1 MSLQHP
7 PVAARAVFGL
17 DDDAAMDAGL
27 AGHKAANLARLTALG
42 FPVPPGV
49 VLSTDAVDRIRAL
62 GAVPEDLRDRLALA
76 LEELGGG
83 PVAVR
88 SSGSAEDLPGA
99 SFAGQ
104 YETFLGVDGVDA
116 VQEAVLRCARSAG
129 SQRVAAYAAGRV
141 GDTGPAGPRMAVLIQ
156 AMVQA
161 EAAGVAFTA
170 DPVTGDRDEVLV
182 SAVRGLGER
191 LVGGETTPEEWR
203 VRDGEAR
210 RVAGPE
216 EAIDAQGATRVGAL
230 AAAVEA
236 AFGQPQDVEWAIA
249 AGQLFLLQARPIT
262 ALPRRPE
269 IIPPGEGFWE
279 KDAEHYPMPLTPFGA
294 SVYLPAVEHGLAAML
309 DTWGLPLQRVQQ
321 RSVGG
326 EVYTRAVPLG
336 GKDRKPP
343 PWWLIWLAMRV
354 APPLRRRAKRTE
366 RALRERLAER
376 LIDEWPGSREQFRR
390 DAAALRAV
398 DLQALADEQL
408 LAHLDRVLALLGRGE
423 AAHFGLVP
431 PYGMAVYELAT
442 ACQELLGW
450 TPAEALALLA
460 GNSETSS
467 APGRALR
474 DLAPSLAASPAA
486 LAALQGAGDD
496 LLDRLQAAAPQLA
509 IRLQAYLEG
518 YGHRTFS
525 YDPGDPTLAERP
537 ALLAALLRARI
548 AEDPTR
554 PDPTAEARTAAL
566 GRARRELDSRPQEQ
580 RARFERAL
588 ATAQRAYGVR
598 EDNVLWTDNL
608 PSGLLR
614 YVAVEVGRRLVD
626 RGLLARPD
634 DAVFLQDAELRAAL
648 LGASAD
654 LRALV
659 AQRRAERA
667 WVAAHPGPGSYG
679 LPAAPARD
687 LRGLPAGLRQLS
699 AALLWQVDLRTTPE
713 RPDGDGS
720 VITGL
725 AGSPGR
731 HTGTV
736 RVIRDE
742 SQFGRLGPGE
752 VLVCPITSPA
762 WSVLFTQA
770 GALVTDGGGLLAHAA
785 VIAREYG
792 IPAVLATG
800 DATHRLRDGDAVTV
814 DGTTG
819 EVHLGRP
826 TTQRAQRHRNVRL
839 RG

>member
-1 MSLQHP
+1 MSLKHP
-7 PVAARAVFGL
+7 TVAARAVFGI
-17 DDDAAMDAGL
+17 DDQRATDAGL

-62 GAVPEDLRDRLALA
+62 GTVPEDLRDRLALT
-76 LEELGGG
+76 LGDLGRG

-88 SSGSAEDLPGA
+88 SSGAAEDLPGA

-104 YETFLGVDGVDA
+104 YESVLGVEGLDA
-116 VQEAVLRCARSAG
+116 VAEAVVRCATSAS

-141 GDTGPAGPRMAVLIQ
+141 GDADPAGPRMAVLIQ

-170 DPVTGDRDEVLV
+170 DPVTGDRGEVLV

-191 LVGGETTPEEWR
+191 LVGGATTPDEWR
-203 VRDGEAR
+203 VRDGQAR

-216 EAIDAQGATRVGAL
+216 GAIDAQDTARIGTL

-236 AFGQPQDVEWAIA
+236 AFGAPQDVEWAIA
-249 AGQLFLLQARPIT
+249 NGQLFLIQARPIT
-262 ALPRRPE
+262 ALPR
-269 IIPPGEGFWE
+269 PPDIVPPAEGFWE
-279 KDAEHYPMPLTPFGA
+279 KDQEHYPMPLTPFGA

-309 DTWGLPLQRVQQ
+309 DTWGLPMERVLQ

-326 EVYTRAVPLG
+326 EIYTRAVPLG
-336 GKDRKPP
+336 GKDRKLP
-343 PWWLIWLAMRV
+343 PWWVVWVAMRV
-354 APPLRRRAKRTE
+354 APPLRRRARRIG
-366 RALRERLAER
+366 RALRERLPER
-376 LIDEWPGSREQFRR
+376 LIDGWPGSREQFRR

-398 DLQALADEQL
+398 DLRAVTDEQL
-408 LAHLDRVLALLGRGE
+408 LEHLDRVLELLRRGE
-423 AAHFGLVP
+423 AAHFTLVP
-431 PYGMAVYELAT
+431 PYGLAVYELGK
-442 ACQELLGW
+442 ACEELLGW
-450 TPAEALALLA
+450 TPAETLALLA
-460 GNSETSS
+460 GTSETSS
-467 APGRALR
+467 EPGRALR
-474 DLAPSLAASPAA
+474 DLAASVVSSPAA
-486 LAALQGAGDD
+486 VRALEGAGDD
-496 LLDRLQAAAPQLA
+496 LVDRLHAAAPQLA
-509 IRLQAYLEG
+509 ILVEAYLEG

-525 YDPGDPTLAERP
+525 YDPGDPTLTERP
-537 ALLAALLRARI
+537 ALVAALLRARI
-548 AEDPTR
+548 AEGETQVDPA
-554 PDPTAEARTAAL
+554 AEARAAARA
-566 GRARRELDSRPQEQ
+566 RARRGLGSRPEQQ

-588 ATAQRAYGVR
+588 ATAERAYGVR
-598 EDNVLWTDNL
+598 EDNVLWTDNV

-614 YVAVEVGRRLVD
+614 YVAIEVGRRLVD

-634 DAVFLQDAELRAAL
+634 DAVFLEDAELRAAL
-648 LGASAD
+648 LGGSAD
-654 LRALV
+654 LRTLV
-659 AQRRAERA
+659 SRRRAERA

-679 LPAAPARD
+679 RPSAPPSD

-699 AALLWQVDLRTTPE
+699 AAMLWQLDLRTRPE
-713 RPDGDGS
+713 RLDGDGS
-720 VITGL
+720 VIVGL

-742 SQFGRLGPGE
+742 SEFGRLGPGE

-785 VIAREYG
+785 LIAREYG

-800 DATHRLRDGDAVTV
+800 DATRRLRDGDAVTV
-814 DGTTG
+814 DGTAG
-819 EVHLGRP
+819 V
-826 TTQRAQRHRNVRL
+826 VRL
-839 RG
+839 AAGRSS

>member
-1 MSLQHP
+1 
-7 PVAARAVFGL
+7 V
-17 DDDAAMDAGL
+17 DGL
-27 AGHKAANLARLTALG
+27 A
-42 FPVPPGV
+42 
-49 VLSTDAVDRIRAL
+49 
-62 GAVPEDLRDRLALA
+62 
-76 LEELGGG
+76 
-83 PVAVR
+83 
-88 SSGSAEDLPGA
+88 
-99 SFAGQ
+99 
-104 YETFLGVDGVDA
+104 A
-116 VQEAVLRCARSAG
+116 VQEAVLRCAASAR

-156 AMVQA
+156 VMVPA

-170 DPVTGDRDEVLV
+170 DPVTGDRDRVLV

-191 LVGGETTPEEWR
+191 LVGGQATPEEWR
-203 VRDGEAR
+203 VRAGAAR

-216 EAIDAQGATRVGAL
+216 GAIDAHDAARVGAL
-230 AAAVEA
+230 AVAVERV
-236 AFGQPQDVEWAIA
+236 FGEPQDLEWAIA

-262 ALPRRPE
+262 ALPRPPE
-269 IIPPGEGFWE
+269 LLPPGEGFWE

-309 DTWGLPLQRVQQ
+309 DTWGLPMARVQQ

-336 GKDRKPP
+336 GKDRTPP
-343 PWWLIWLAMRV
+343 PWWVLWVAMRV
-354 APPLRRRAKRTE
+354 APPLRRRARRID
-366 RALRERLAER
+366 RALGERLAER
-376 LIDEWPGSREQFRR
+376 LIEGWPGAREQFRR
-390 DAAALRAV
+390 DTAALRAV
-398 DLQALADEQL
+398 DLPALADEQL
-408 LAHLDRVLALLGRGE
+408 LAHLDRTLALLGRGE
-423 AAHFGLVP
+423 VAHFGLVP
-431 PYGMAVYELAT
+431 PYMLAVYELGT

-450 TPAEALALLA
+450 TPTETLALLA
-460 GNSETSS
+460 GNSQTSS

-474 DLAPSLAASPAA
+474 ELAASVAA
-486 LAALQGAGDD
+486 SSAAVGALEGAGEDLLERLQGA
-496 LLDRLQAAAPQLA
+496 APPLA
-509 IRLQAYLEG
+509 TLVEAYLEG

-537 ALLAALLRARI
+537 ALVAALLRARI
-548 AEDPTR
+548 TEDPTR
-554 PDPTAEARTAAL
+554 PDPAAEARTAAL
-566 GRARRELDSRPQEQ
+566 GRARRGLGGRPADQ
-580 RARFERAL
+580 RTRFERAL

-634 DAVFLQDAELRAAL
+634 DAVFLADAELRAAL
-648 LGASAD
+648 LGGSAD

-667 WVAAHPGPGSYG
+667 WVAAHPGPASYG
-679 LPAAPARD
+679 RPSAPPRD
-687 LRGLPAGLRQLS
+687 LRGLPAGLRQLA
-699 AALLWQVDLRTTPE
+699 AALLWQLDLRTTPE

-720 VITGL
+720 VIAGL

-800 DATHRLRDGDAVTV
+800 DATRRLRDGDAVTV
-814 DGTTG
+814 DGTAG
-819 EVHLGRP
+819 V
-826 TTQRAQRHRNVRL
+826 VRL
-839 RG
+839 AAGRGG

>member
-7 PVAARAVFGL
+7 TVARAVFGL
-17 DDDAAMDAGL
+17 ADDTARDAGL

-42 FPVPPGV
+42 FPVPPGAV
-49 VLSTDAVDRIRAL
+49 VPTGAVDRIRAL

-76 LEELGGG
+76 LEDLGGG

-88 SSGSAEDLPGA
+88 SSGAAEDLPGA

-104 YETFLGVDGVDA
+104 YETVLGVDGLDA
-116 VQEAVLRCARSAG
+116 VGEAVLRCATSVRSE
-129 SQRVAAYAAGRV
+129 RVAAYAAGRV

-170 DPVTGDRDEVLV
+170 DPVTGDRDETLV

-191 LVGGETTPEEWR
+191 LVSGEITPEEWR
-203 VRDGEAR
+203 VRAGQAH

-216 EAIDAQGATRVGAL
+216 GAIDAQDAARVGAL
-230 AAAVEA
+230 AEAVEQ
-236 AFGQPQDVEWAIA
+236 AFGQPQDLEWAIA

-262 ALPRRPE
+262 ALPRPPE
-269 IIPPGEGFWE
+269 LALPAQGFWE

-309 DTWGLPLQRVQQ
+309 DTWGLPIKRVQQ

-336 GKDRKPP
+336 GKDRTPP
-343 PWWLIWLAMRV
+343 PWWVLWLAMRV
-354 APPLRRRAKRTE
+354 APPLRRRARRTDE
-366 RALRERLAER
+366 ALRERLAER
-376 LIDEWPGSREQFRR
+376 LIDQWPRSREQFRR
-390 DAAALRAV
+390 DAAALRTV
-398 DLQALADEQL
+398 DLRALSDEQL

-423 AAHFGLVP
+423 AAHFALVP
-431 PYGMAVYELAT
+431 PYGLAVYELGT

-460 GNSETSS
+460 GNSEASS

-474 DLAPSLAASPAA
+474 ELAAAVAASPAA
-486 LAALQGAGDD
+486 VAALQGAGED
-496 LLDRLQAAAPQLA
+496 LLDRLHAAAPPLA
-509 IRLQAYLEG
+509 IRLEAYLEG

-537 ALLAALLRARI
+537 ALVAALLRARI

-554 PDPTAEARTAAL
+554 PDPAAAARTAAL
-566 GRARRELDSRPQEQ
+566 ARARRELAGRPAEQ

-588 ATAQRAYGVR
+588 ASAQRAYGVR
-598 EDNVLWTDNL
+598 EDNVVWTDNL

-614 YVAVEVGRRLVD
+614 YVAVEAGRRLVE
-626 RGLLARPD
+626 RGRLARPD

-648 LGASAD
+648 LGGSVD

-659 AQRRAERA
+659 ARRRAERA

-679 LPAAPARD
+679 RPSPPLSD

-699 AALLWQVDLRTTPE
+699 AALLWQVDLRTRPE
-713 RPDGDGS
+713 RPEEDGS
-720 VITGL
+720 VLVGL

-752 VLVCPITSPA
+752 VLVCPTTSPA

-800 DATHRLRDGDAVTV
+800 DATRRLRDGDAVTV
-814 DGTTG
+814 DGTAG
-819 EVHLGRP
+819 VVHLAADRP
-826 TTQRAQRHRNVRL
+826 R
-839 RG
+839 

>member
-1 MSLQHP
+1 MSRKHAA
-7 PVAARAVFGL
+7 AARVVFRI
-17 DDDAAMDAGL
+17 DDEEARDASL
-27 AGHKAANLARLTALG
+27 AGHKAASLARLTALG

-49 VLSTDAVDRIRAL
+49 VVSTDAVDRIRAL
-62 GAVPEDLRDRLALA
+62 NTVPEDLRDRLALA
-76 LEELGGG
+76 LRDLGG

-104 YETFLGVDGVDA
+104 YETFLGVDGLDA
-116 VQEAVLRCARSAG
+116 VAEAVVRCATSAG

-141 GDTGPAGPRMAVLIQ
+141 GDASPAGSRMAVLIQ
-156 AMVQA
+156 AMVPA

-182 SAVRGLGER
+182 SAVRGIGER
-191 LVGGETTPEEWR
+191 LVGGEATPDEWR
-203 VRDGEAR
+203 VRDAKAR

-216 EAIDAQGATRVGAL
+216 GAIDARDAARIGAL

-236 AFGQPQDVEWAIA
+236 AFGQPEDVEWAIA
-249 AGQLFLLQARPIT
+249 KGELFLIQARPIT
-262 ALPRRPE
+262 ALPC
-269 IIPPGEGFWE
+269 PPQTVAPAEGFWE
-279 KDAEHYPMPLTPFGA
+279 KDQEHYPMPLTPFGA

-309 DTWGLPLQRVQQ
+309 DTWGLPMQRVLQR
-321 RSVGG
+321 SFGG

-343 PWWLIWLAMRV
+343 PWWVVWVAMQV
-354 APPLRRRAKRTE
+354 APPLRRRAKRID
-366 RALRERLAER
+366 RALRKRLPER
-376 LIDEWPGSREQFRR
+376 LIDRWSGSREDFRR

-398 DLQALADEQL
+398 DLHALADQQL
-408 LAHLDRVLALLGRGE
+408 LEHLDRVLELLRRGE
-423 AAHFGLVP
+423 AAHFALVP
-431 PYGMAVYELAT
+431 AYGIAVYGLGK

-450 TPAEALALLA
+450 TPAQALALLA
-460 GNSETSS
+460 GTSETSS
-467 APGRALR
+467 EPGRALR
-474 DLAPSLAASPAA
+474 DLAAAVASSPAA
-486 LAALQGAGDD
+486 VGATEGAGDD
-496 LLDRLQAAAPQLA
+496 LLDRLHAAAPQLA
-509 IRLQAYLEG
+509 ILVEAYLEG

-548 AEDPTR
+548 ADGGEH
-554 PDPTAEARTAAL
+554 PDPAAEARTAACA
-566 GRARRELDSRPQEQ
+566 RARREIGARPQQQ
-580 RARFERAL
+580 RERFERAL
-588 ATAQRAYGVR
+588 AAAERAYGVR
-598 EDNVLWTDNL
+598 EDNVLWTDNV

-614 YVAVEVGRRLVD
+614 SVAIEVGRRLVD

-634 DAVFLQDAELRAAL
+634 DAVFLEDAELRAAL
-648 LGASAD
+648 PAGSAD

-659 AQRRAERA
+659 SRRRAERA
-667 WVAAHPGPGSYG
+667 WVAAHPGPASYG
-679 LPAAPARD
+679 RPSAPPSD
-687 LRGLPAGLRQLS
+687 LRGLPAGLRYLS
-699 AALLWQVDLRTTPE
+699 AAMLWQVDLRTTPA

-720 VITGL
+720 VIAGV

-742 SQFGRLGPGE
+742 SEFGRLGPGE

-785 VIAREYG
+785 LIAREYG

-800 DATHRLRDGDAVTV
+800 DATRRLRDGEAVTV
-814 DGTTG
+814 DGTAG
-819 EVHLGRP
+819 V
-826 TTQRAQRHRNVRL
+826 VRL
-839 RG
+839 AADRSS

>member
-7 PVAARAVFGL
+7 TAVARVVFGL
-17 DDDAAMDAGL
+17 DDEQATDAGL

-49 VLSTDAVDRIRAL
+49 VVSTDAVDRIRAL
-62 GAVPEDLRDRLALA
+62 GTVPEDLRDRLALA
-76 LEELGGG
+76 LEDLGGG
-83 PVAVR
+83 LVAVR
-88 SSGSAEDLPGA
+88 SSGAAEDLPGA

-104 YETFLGVDGVDA
+104 YETILGVDGLDA
-116 VQEAVLRCARSAG
+116 VQEAVLRCATSAR

-141 GDTGPAGPRMAVLIQ
+141 GDTDPAGPRMAVLIQ

-191 LVGGETTPEEWR
+191 LVGGEITPEEWR

-210 RVAGPE
+210 RAGPE
-216 EAIDAQGATRVGAL
+216 GAIDAADAARVGAL
-230 AAAVEA
+230 TAAVEA
-236 AFGQPQDVEWAIA
+236 AFGEPQDVEWAIA

-262 ALPRRPE
+262 ALPRPPE
-269 IIPPGEGFWE
+269 LVPPATGFWE

-309 DTWGLPLQRVQQ
+309 DTWGLPMARVQQ

-326 EVYTRAVPLG
+326 EIYTRAVPLG
-336 GKDRKPP
+336 GKDRTPP
-343 PWWLIWLAMRV
+343 PWWVIWVAMRV
-354 APPLRRRAKRTE
+354 APPLRRRAKRTD
-366 RALRERLAER
+366 RALGERLAER
-376 LIDEWPGSREQFRR
+376 LIEQWPGSREQFRR
-390 DAAALRAV
+390 DAAALRTV
-398 DLQALADEQL
+398 DLRALADEQL
-408 LAHLDRVLALLGRGE
+408 VAHLDRALALLGRGE
-423 AAHFGLVP
+423 VAHFALVP
-431 PYGMAVYELAT
+431 PYMMAVYEFGT
-442 ACQELLGW
+442 ACEELLGW
-450 TPAEALALLA
+450 TPAETLALLA

-474 DLAPSLAASPAA
+474 DLAAAVAASPAA
-486 LAALQGAGDD
+486 VRALEGAGED
-496 LLDRLQAAAPQLA
+496 LLDRLQGAAPPLA
-509 IRLQAYLEG
+509 ILVEAYLEG

-537 ALLAALLRARI
+537 TLLAGLLRARI

-566 GRARRELDSRPQEQ
+566 GRARGELGGRPQEQ
-580 RARFERAL
+580 RQRFERAL

-614 YVAVEVGRRLVD
+614 SVAIEVGRRLVD
-626 RGLLARPD
+626 RGLLARAD

-648 LGASAD
+648 LGGSAD

-679 LPAAPARD
+679 RPSAPPRD
-687 LRGLPAGLRQLS
+687 LRGLPTGLRQLS
-699 AALLWQVDLRTTPE
+699 AAMLWNLELRTTPE

-720 VITGL
+720 VLVGL

-800 DATHRLRDGDAVTV
+800 DATRRLRDGDAVTV
-814 DGTTG
+814 DGTAG
-819 EVHLGRP
+819 VVHLATGRP
-826 TTQRAQRHRNVRL
+826 S
-839 RG
+839 

>member
-7 PVAARAVFGL
+7 TVVRAVLGI
-17 DDDAAMDAGL
+17 DDEIARDAGL

-49 VLSTDAVDRIRAL
+49 VVSTDAVDRIRAQ
-62 GAVPEDLRDRLALA
+62 GAVPEDLAARLALA
-76 LEELGGG
+76 LEDLGGG

-88 SSGSAEDLPGA
+88 SSGAAEDLPGA

-104 YETFLGVDGVDA
+104 YETILGVDGVDA
-116 VQEAVLRCARSAG
+116 VAEAVLRCVRSAG
-129 SQRVAAYAAGRV
+129 AQRVAAYAAGRV
-141 GDTGPAGPRMAVLIQ
+141 GDTGLAGSRMAVLIQ

-182 SAVRGLGER
+182 SAIRGLGER
-191 LVGGETTPEEWR
+191 LVGGEATPEEWR
-203 VRDGEAR
+203 VRDGQAR
-210 RVAGPE
+210 RVAGPLG
-216 EAIDAQGATRVGAL
+216 AIDAADAARVGAL

-249 AGQLFLLQARPIT
+249 AGRLLLLQARPIT
-262 ALPRRPE
+262 ALPRPPE
-269 IIPPGEGFWE
+269 LIAPAEGSWE
-279 KDAEHYPMPLTPFGA
+279 KDEEHYPMPLTPFGA

-309 DTWGLPLQRVQQ
+309 ETWGLPMERVLQ

-326 EVYTRAVPLG
+326 EIYTRAVPLG
-336 GKDRKPP
+336 GKDRTPP
-343 PWWLIWLAMRV
+343 PWWVIWLAMRV
-354 APPLRRRAKRTE
+354 APPLRRRTKRTD
-366 RALRERLAER
+366 RALGERLPER
-376 LIDEWPGSREQFRR
+376 LITEWPESREQFRR
-390 DAAALRAV
+390 AAAALHAV
-398 DLQALADEQL
+398 DLQALTDQQL
-408 LAHLDRVLALLGRGE
+408 LAHLDRVLALLRRGE
-423 AAHFGLVP
+423 VAHFVLVP
-431 PYGMAVYELAT
+431 PYGLAVYELAT

-450 TPAEALALLA
+450 TPTETLALLT
-460 GNSETSS
+460 GNSEASS
-467 APGRALR
+467 EPGRALR
-474 DLAPSLAASPAA
+474 DLAASLAASPAA
-486 LAALQGAGDD
+486 VGALQGAGED
-496 LLDRLQAAAPQLA
+496 LLERLQAAAPQLA
-509 IRLQAYLEG
+509 TLVQAYLEG

-554 PDPTAEARTAAL
+554 PDPAAAARTAAL
-566 GRARRELDSRPQEQ
+566 ARARRELGGRPVEQ
-580 RARFERAL
+580 RTRFEQAL
-588 ATAQRAYGVR
+588 ATAERAYGVR
-598 EDNVLWTDNL
+598 EDNVVWTDNL

-626 RGLLARPD
+626 RGLVARPD
-634 DAVFLQDAELRAAL
+634 DAVFLADAELRAAL
-648 LGASAD
+648 LGVSAD
-654 LRALV
+654 LRGPV

-667 WVAAHPGPGSYG
+667 WVAAHPGPSSYG
-679 LPAAPARD
+679 RPSPPPSD
-687 LRGLPAGLRQLS
+687 LRGLPTGLRQVS
-699 AALLWQVDLRTTPE
+699 AAMLMLWNLGLRTTPARAE
-713 RPDGDGS
+713 GDGS

-752 VLVCPITSPA
+752 VLVCPTTSPA

-800 DATHRLRDGDAVTV
+800 DATRRLRDGDPVTV
-814 DGTTG
+814 DGTAG
-819 EVHLGRP
+819 EVHLAADGPR
-826 TTQRAQRHRNVRL
+826 
-839 RG
+839 

>member
-1 MSLQHP
+1 MSPQHP
-7 PVAARAVFGL
+7 TAAARALVGL
-17 DDDAAMDAGL
+17 AEEQATDAGL
-27 AGHKAANLARLTALG
+27 AGHKAANLARLSALG

-62 GAVPEDLRDRLALA
+62 GTVPEDLRDQLTIALGD
-76 LEELGGG
+76 LGRG

-88 SSGSAEDLPGA
+88 SSGAAEDLPGA

-104 YETFLGVDGVDA
+104 YETILGVDGFAA
-116 VQEAVLRCARSAG
+116 VQEAVLRCVRSAR
-129 SQRVAAYAAGRV
+129 SQRVTAYAAGRV
-141 GDTGPAGPRMAVLIQ
+141 GDTGPVGGPRMAVLVQ
-156 AMVQA
+156 VMVPA

-191 LVGGETTPEEWR
+191 LVGGETTPDEWR

-210 RVAGPE
+210 RLAGPE
-216 EAIDAQGATRVGAL
+216 GAIDAQDVARVGAL
-230 AAAVEA
+230 AVAVEA

-262 ALPRRPE
+262 ALPRPPE
-269 IIPPGEGFWE
+269 LIAPAEGSWE
-279 KDAEHYPMPLTPFGA
+279 KDEEHYPMPLTPFGA

-309 DTWGLPLQRVQQ
+309 ATWGLPMQRVQQ
-321 RSVGG
+321 RAVGG

-336 GKDRKPP
+336 GKDRTPP
-343 PWWLIWLAMRV
+343 PWWVIWLAMRV
-354 APPLRRRAKRTE
+354 APPLRRRTKRTD
-366 RALRERLAER
+366 RALRERLPER
-376 LIDEWPGSREQFRR
+376 LITEWPESREQFRR
-390 DAAALRAV
+390 DAAALHAV
-398 DLQALADEQL
+398 DLHALSDQQL
-408 LAHLDRVLALLGRGE
+408 LAQLDRALELLRRGE
-423 AAHFGLVP
+423 AAHFVLVP
-431 PYGMAVYELAT
+431 PYGLAVYELAT

-450 TPAEALALLA
+450 TPAETLALLA
-460 GNSETSS
+460 GNSEASS

-474 DLAPSLAASPAA
+474 DLAASLAVSPAA
-486 LAALQGAGDD
+486 VGALQGAGED
-496 LLDRLQAAAPQLA
+496 LLDRLQKAAPPLA
-509 IRLQAYLEG
+509 ILVEAYLEG

-537 ALLAALLRARI
+537 TLLAALLRARI
-548 AEDPTR
+548 TEGATR
-554 PDPTAEARTAAL
+554 PDPAAEARTAAL
-566 GRARRELDSRPQEQ
+566 ARARRGLGGRPAEQ
-580 RARFERAL
+580 RARFEGAL

-614 YVAVEVGRRLVD
+614 AVAIQIGRRLVD

-634 DAVFLQDAELRAAL
+634 DAVFLADAELRTAL

-654 LRALV
+654 LRGLV

-667 WVAAHPGPGSYG
+667 WGAAHPGPGSYG
-679 LPAAPARD
+679 RPSPPPRD

-699 AALLWQVDLRTTPE
+699 AAMLWNLELRTTPE

-720 VITGL
+720 VIAGL

-800 DATHRLRDGDAVTV
+800 DATRRLRDGDAVTV
-814 DGTTG
+814 DVTAG
-819 EVHLGRP
+819 V
-826 TTQRAQRHRNVRL
+826 VRL
-839 RG
+839 AAGRSS

>member
-1 MSLQHP
+1 MTTARAMSLQHP
-7 PVAARAVFGL
+7 TATPAVFGI
-17 DDDAAMDAGL
+17 DEDAATDVGL
-27 AGHKAANLARLTALG
+27 AGHKAANLARLIALG

-49 VLSTDAVDRIRAL
+49 VMSTEAVDRIRAL
-62 GAVPEDLRDRLALA
+62 GMVPEDLRDQVALA
-76 LEELGGG
+76 LRDLGRD

-104 YETFLGVDGVDA
+104 YETVLGVDGVDA
-116 VQEAVLRCARSAG
+116 VEEAVMRCATSARSK
-129 SQRVAAYAAGRV
+129 RVAAYAAGRV
-141 GDTGPAGPRMAVLIQ
+141 GDAVPAGPGMAVLIQ
-156 AMVQA
+156 AMVRA

-182 SAVRGLGER
+182 SAVRGLGDR
-191 LVGGETTPEEWR
+191 LVGGETTPDEWR

-216 EAIDAQGATRVGAL
+216 GAIDAEDAVRVAAL

-236 AFGQPQDVEWAIA
+236 VFNEPQDIEWAIA
-249 AGQLFLLQARPIT
+249 GDELFLIQARPIT

-269 IIPPGEGFWE
+269 IVPPAEGFWE
-279 KDAEHYPMPLTPFGA
+279 KDEEHYPMPLTPFGA

-309 DTWGLPLQRVQQ
+309 DTWGLPMEAVLQR
-321 RSVGG
+321 SIGG
-326 EVYTRAVPLG
+326 EIYSRAVPLG
-336 GKDRKPP
+336 GKDRKVP
-343 PWWLIWLAMRV
+343 PWWVVWVATRL
-354 APPLRRRAKRTE
+354 APPLRRRAKRTD
-366 RALRERLAER
+366 RALRDRLPERLVEG
-376 LIDEWPGSREQFRR
+376 WPGSREEFRR

-398 DLQALADEQL
+398 DLRALADERL
-408 LAHLDRVLALLGRGE
+408 LEHMEGVLGLLRRGE
-423 AAHFGLVP
+423 AAHFLLVP
-431 PYGMAVYELAT
+431 AYGIAVYELGK
-442 ACQELLGW
+442 ACEELLGW
-450 TPAEALALLA
+450 TPVETLALLA
-460 GNSETSS
+460 GNSEASS
-467 APGRALR
+467 EPGRALR
-474 DLAPSLAASPAA
+474 DLAASVASSPAA
-486 LAALQGAGDD
+486 VEALEGVGHD
-496 LLDRLQAAAPQLA
+496 LLERLHTAAPRLA
-509 IRLQAYLEG
+509 VLVEAYLER

-548 AEDPTR
+548 AEGRTR
-554 PDPTAEARTAAL
+554 PDPVEEARTAAL
-566 GRARRELDSRPQEQ
+566 TRVRRELDGRPEQ
-580 RARFERAL
+580 QRERFERAL

-614 YVAVEVGRRLVD
+614 YIAMEVGRRLVD

-634 DAVFLQDAELRAAL
+634 DAVFLEEAELRTAV
-648 LGASAD
+648 LGGSAD

-659 AQRRAERA
+659 SRRRAERA
-667 WVAAHPGPGSYG
+667 WVAAHPGPGWYG
-679 LPAAPARD
+679 RRSPPFND
-687 LRGLPAGLRQLS
+687 LRGLPGGLRHLS
-699 AALLWQVDLRTTPE
+699 AAMLWQHDLRTTPDQ
-713 RPDGDGS
+713 PNGDGS

-725 AGSPGR
+725 AGSPGQ

-742 SQFGRLGPGE
+742 SEFGRLGPGE
-752 VLVCPITSPA
+752 VLACPITSPA

-800 DATHRLRDGDAVTV
+800 DATRRLRDGDAVTV
-814 DGTTG
+814 DGTAG
-819 EVHLGRP
+819 V
-826 TTQRAQRHRNVRL
+826 VRL
-839 RG
+839 AAGPST

>member
-1 MSLQHP
+1 
-7 PVAARAVFGL
+7 
-17 DDDAAMDAGL
+17 
-27 AGHKAANLARLTALG
+27 
-42 FPVPPGV
+42 V
-49 VLSTDAVDRIRAL
+49 VSTDAVDRIRAL
-62 GAVPEDLRDRLALA
+62 GTVPEDLRDRLALA
-76 LEELGGG
+76 LEDLGGG
-83 PVAVR
+83 LVAVR
-88 SSGSAEDLPGA
+88 SSGAAEDLPGA

-104 YETFLGVDGVDA
+104 YETILGVDGLDA
-116 VQEAVLRCARSAG
+116 VQEAVLRCATSAR

-141 GDTGPAGPRMAVLIQ
+141 GDTGPAGPRMAVLVQ

-191 LVGGETTPEEWR
+191 LVGGEITPEEWR

-210 RVAGPE
+210 RAGPE
-216 EAIDAQGATRVGAL
+216 GAIDAADAARVGAL

-262 ALPRRPE
+262 ALPRPPE
-269 IIPPGEGFWE
+269 LVPPATGFWE

-309 DTWGLPLQRVQQ
+309 DTWGLPMARVQQ

-326 EVYTRAVPLG
+326 EIYTRAVPLG
-336 GKDRKPP
+336 GKDRTPP
-343 PWWLIWLAMRV
+343 PWWVIWVAMRV
-354 APPLRRRAKRTE
+354 APPLRRRAKRTD
-366 RALRERLAER
+366 RALGERLAER
-376 LIDEWPGSREQFRR
+376 LIEQWPGSREHFRR
-390 DAAALRAV
+390 DAAALRTV
-398 DLQALADEQL
+398 DLRALADEQL
-408 LAHLDRVLALLGRGE
+408 VAHLDRALALLGRGE
-423 AAHFGLVP
+423 VAHFALVP
-431 PYGMAVYELAT
+431 PYMMAVYELGT
-442 ACQELLGW
+442 ACEELLGW
-450 TPAEALALLA
+450 TPAETLALLA

-474 DLAPSLAASPAA
+474 DLAAAVAASPAA
-486 LAALQGAGDD
+486 VRALEGAGED
-496 LLDRLQAAAPQLA
+496 LLDRLQGAAPPLA
-509 IRLQAYLEG
+509 ILVEAYLED

-537 ALLAALLRARI
+537 TLLAGLLRARI

-554 PDPTAEARTAAL
+554 PDPAAEARTAAL
-566 GRARRELDSRPQEQ
+566 GRARGELGGRPQEQ
-580 RARFERAL
+580 RQRFERAL

-614 YVAVEVGRRLVD
+614 SVAIEVGRRLVD
-626 RGLLARPD
+626 RGLLARAD

-648 LGASAD
+648 LGGSAD

-679 LPAAPARD
+679 RPSPPPRD
-687 LRGLPAGLRQLS
+687 LRGLPTGLRQLS
-699 AALLWQVDLRTTPE
+699 AAMLWNLELRTTPE

-720 VITGL
+720 VLAGL

-742 SQFGRLGPGE
+742 SQFGRLGSGE

-800 DATHRLRDGDAVTV
+800 DATRRLRDGDAVTV
-814 DGTTG
+814 DGTAG
-819 EVHLGRP
+819 VVHLATGRP
-826 TTQRAQRHRNVRL
+826 SYQGETWNLDSPEGV
-839 RG
+839 